1 MKFAAILI
9 LSLILSGCGGE
20 VDNAT
25 PPASLTEFT
34 HTTSLNIVNEIP
46 YGSSSSQYVRI
57 KPLVLDNVIV
67 FSDTKG
73 TVSVFSKKDLSI
85 HWQQMFDVN
94 FTSAIGGDEHLY
106 LLGTRGGEVLAINPI
121 NGKLKWRVRV
131 SSEVLARP
139 VISANTV
146 IVKTIDGQIT
156 ALDANSG
163 KQKWIYQREVPALSV
178 RGNSAPYI
186 LDDKVITGLDNGKL
200 VIINIDNGALF
211 WEKTISVPRGRSE
224 VERLVDLDADL
235 VVNDSVI
242 YIAGFQGRVVALDL
256 NSGGFLWNKKMSVT
270 SNMRL
275 NDGKLYITDVN
286 SHLWSLDAS
295 TGATIWKQASFS
307 SRKLTSPV
315 IMDEYILVA
324 DYQGYLHV
332 LAKADGHLTGRLLVD
347 DSGIDVD
354 PIIIQDR
361 IYVQSKQSV
370 IHVLELNVS
379 AL

>member
-1 MKFAAILI
+1 MKLAAIII
-9 LSLILSGCGGE
+9 LGLALYGCGGA

-25 PPASLTEFT
+25 PPAPLVEFT
-34 HTTSLNIVNEIP
+34 ETTKLNILHEVAYGSTTS
-46 YGSSSSQYVRI
+46 QYIRI
-57 KPLVLDNVIV
+57 KPLVLDNDII
-67 FSDTKG
+67 FSDSRG
-73 TVSVFSKKDLSI
+73 TVTVFSKKDFKI
-85 HWQQMFDVN
+85 RWQKMVDVN
-94 FTSAIGGDEHLY
+94 YTSAIGGDKNLY
-106 LLGTRGGEVLAINPI
+106 LLGTRSGEVLAINPL
-121 NGKLKWRVRV
+121 NGEVVWRITV

-156 ALDANSG
+156 ALDSLSG

-186 LDDKVITGLDNGKL
+186 LEDKVITGLDNGKL

-224 VERLVDLDADL
+224 MERLVDLDADL

-242 YIAGFQGRVVALDL
+242 YIGGFQGRIVALDL
-256 NSGGFLWNKKMSVT
+256 KSGGFLWSRKMSVT
-270 SNMRL
+270 NNMMFD
-275 NDGKLYITDVN
+275 NGKLYITDVN
-286 SHLWSLDAS
+286 SHIWALDAI
-295 TGATIWKQASFS
+295 TGATIWKQSSFS

-315 IMDEYILVA
+315 LMDDNLLVA
-324 DYQGYLHV
+324 DYEGYLHI
-332 LAKADGHLTGRLLVD
+332 LAKADGHQTGRLQID

-354 PIIIQDR
+354 PVVIEDK
-361 IYVQSKQSV
+361 IYVQSKKSV
-370 IHVLELNVS
+370 IHVLGLNAS